1 MRVTATK
8 VQGAI
13 GVMMCALLCA
23 AWISPARAAGLNAL
37 LACRKVAAR
46 DARLACFDRESATL
60 ARVPSVTAAHAD
72 VRSVAT
78 PAAASAPPLNP
89 QQTFGLPPMQVV
101 EREQAAEHLPRQLAR
116 LNAHIAAVGRAGD
129 GRQIF
134 TLDNDQV
141 WAQLEPDENLSA
153 KAGDAVTISRGWL
166 SSYWLSLRSREG
178 CKVTRLR

>member
-1 MRVTATK
+1 MRAW
-8 VQGAI
+8 GAI
-13 GVMMCALLCA
+13 GIVTCALLCA
-23 AWISPARAAGLNAL
+23 IWISPAQAAGLKSL
-37 LACRKVAAR
+37 LACRKISAR

-60 ARVPSVTAAHAD
+60 AGTPSVTA
-72 VRSVAT
+72 VPAT
-78 PAAASAPPLNP
+78 VTSAPAPAAASAPPLNP

-101 EREQAAEHLPRQLAR
+101 EREEAAEHLPRQLDR
-116 LNAHIAAVGRAGD
+116 LSAHIAAMGRAGD

-153 KAGDAVTISRGWL
+153 KSGDVVTISRGWL
-166 SSYWLSLRSREG
+166 GSYWLSLQSHEG